1 MKNKN
6 RDITAK
12 IAGSRENLQ
21 EFLNRFAEDN
31 FKYGSLQFAIY
42 DYELYE
48 NCREMGDPA
57 PRFTAVYRDIVDD
70 YLAGKAADELIPAWK
85 KLREDIIAQMEAITA
100 FTDKFTL
107 YEYLC
112 NRAEL
117 NFTTPNKADE
127 IPSNDEDIAR
137 EIIRR
142 TFADQDNNTINL
154 KLQTVIS
161 QLPVRITVDK
171 FMNILEDSLKL
182 YINGEQS
189 ALEKLRYMIRSAA
202 GLYKPEA
209 RADYEDLLIAEQSF
223 DELSFKNITEDEFSD
238 AAESLQS
245 VTTQLSELSEHFGE
259 LQNAVNQLGI
269 VLLTDSY
276 VNKTNAADSL
286 ATEKL
291 TRWISEHVDSKEPV
305 PEDLF
310 DLFKTGE
317 GQLEELSD
325 ALAKLAGMM
334 DHLMDTNAAVIK
346 DMDLSDMAK
355 ALEYCGILSSGSLYA
370 PLEDDD
376 KGDIADETSVAKV
389 TQELQA
395 ELKAMFDGM
404 EPKKRRAVMASVLGE
419 LPVFFPSKNAVSDYI
434 LNSLKNCSDTAEK
447 TMSVMLINSAF
458 DEIEGN

>member
-1 MKNKN
+1 MKKKQ
-6 RDITAK
+6 DITAK
-12 IAGSRENLQ
+12 IAGSRENLL

-48 NCREMGDPA
+48 NVREMGDPA
-57 PRFTAVYRDIVDD
+57 PRFTAVYRDLVDD
-70 YLAGKAADELIPAWK
+70 YLSGKPAEELIPAWK

-117 NFTTPNKADE
+117 NFTTPEKDDE
-127 IPSNDEDIAR
+127 ILSNDDDIAR
-137 EIIRR
+137 EILRR
-142 TFADQDNNTINL
+142 IFSEQDNNTINL

-161 QLPVRITVDK
+161 QLPVRITTDK

-209 RADYEDLLIAEQSF
+209 RADYEDLIITEQSF
-223 DELSFKNITEDEFSD
+223 DELNFKSITSDEFSD

-259 LQNAVNQLGI
+259 LQNAVNQFGI
-269 VLLTDSY
+269 VLLTDGY
-276 VNKTNAADSL
+276 VDKTQLSDSL

-291 TRWISEHVDSKEPV
+291 TRWISENISSKEPV
-305 PEDLF
+305 PEELIDLF
-310 DLFKTGE
+310 RTGE
-317 GQLEELSD
+317 GQLEELSE
-325 ALAKLAGMM
+325 ALGKLASMM
-334 DHLMDTNAAVIK
+334 DHLMDTNATVIE
-346 DMDLSDMAK
+346 DMKLTDMAK

-376 KGDIADETSVAKV
+376 NGDIADEASVAKI
-389 TQELQA
+389 TSELQA
-395 ELKAMFDGM
+395 EFRAMFEGM

-419 LPVFFPSKNAVSDYI
+419 LPVFFPSKNAVMDYVI
-434 LNSLKNCSDTAEK
+434 NSLRNCSDKAEK

>member
-1 MKNKN
+1 MKKKQ
-6 RDITAK
+6 DITAK
-12 IAGSRENLQ
+12 IAGSRESLS

-31 FKYGSLQFAIY
+31 YKYGSLQFAIY

-57 PRFTAVYRDIVDD
+57 PRLTGIYREIVAD
-70 YLAGKAADELIPAWK
+70 YLSGKATENIVPAWK
-85 KLREDIIAQMEAITA
+85 RLREDIISQMEAITS

-117 NFTTPNKADE
+117 NFTTPTDTDK
-127 IPSNDEDIAR
+127 IPDNDDDIAR
-137 EIIRR
+137 EILRR
-142 TFADQDNNTINL
+142 VFADKDNNTINL

-189 ALEKLRYMIRSAA
+189 ALEKVRYMIRSAA
-202 GLYKPEA
+202 GLYKPQT
-209 RADYEDLLIAEQSF
+209 RADYEDILISEQSF
-223 DELSFKNITEDEFSD
+223 DELSFKSITEDEFSD
-238 AAESLQS
+238 AAETLQS

-269 VLLTDSY
+269 VLLTDPY
-276 VNKTNAADSL
+276 VDKSKLTESC

-291 TRWISEHVDSKEPV
+291 TRWISEHADSRDAV

-310 DLFKTGE
+310 ELFRTGE

-325 ALAKLAGMM
+325 ALGKLAAMM
-334 DHLMDTNAAVIK
+334 DHLMDTNAAAIR

-355 ALEYCGILSSGSLYA
+355 SLEYCGILSSGSLYA
-370 PLEDDD
+370 PLEDEEN
-376 KGDIADETSVAKV
+376 GDIADEASVAKV
-389 TQELQA
+389 TEELKA
-395 ELKAMFDGM
+395 ELKNLFEGM

-419 LPVFFPSKNAVSDYI
+419 LPVFFPSKNAVMDYV
-434 LNSLKNCSDTAEK
+434 LNSLKNCSDKAEK